1 MDKLAKEFMY
11 ERINQ
16 ALIDDEE
23 YRKLEANE
31 KDETIVQ
38 AKAEEICY
46 KAGFNDALN
55 LILRGLN

>member
-1 MDKLAKEFMY
+1 MY

-38 AKAEEICY
+38 ARAEVICY